1 MEKLKVI
8 IVEDEPP
15 IARFINMLTEEDEA
29 FQVISIC
36 ESAEAACKVLENEQ
50 IHLLITDIRI
60 TGMSGIDLIKKI
72 RKTNQKLR
80 IIIISG
86 FKMFEYAKEA
96 IQLGI
101 EDYITKPINPNEFQL
116 VLNRVKAFY
125 QNEAWINA
133 QDALEKAMKN
143 SDEKA
148 FLLQLSQKKAE
159 LLMLFYG
166 CDVEEKIDSY
176 RRLFKEIYFF
186 IYKNAI
192 ICIDLHSIGS
202 DKQDILHRILNLQNG
217 ITSAGILLRE
227 VNLDQSIMSDLR
239 NLYRAVRKLAVPGKR
254 KRAIFED
261 LEHLHL
267 EIQYPDED
275 LFNKLIVEIKAC
287 NWKQFRMDFNNLFQL
302 WKKDEISIYRIE
314 TVLHKIIESLY
325 QVGAISEESIALN
338 EYVVD
343 CVYFSNDYQEIYD
356 SMLRLFD
363 EKFLK
368 KENKKDSNGT
378 ELFESIYF
386 LIENNPESNISLQ
399 EISTRFAVSQPYI
412 RKIFKN
418 NTGMTYN
425 EYVIRKKME
434 IAKELISLNPDILI
448 KNVADAIGFEQ
459 MYFSTIFNKYVGV
472 SPSQYKILLRANE

>member
-15 IARFINMLTEEDEA
+15 IARFINMLTEEDEI

-72 RKTNQKLR
+72 RQTNQKLR

-125 QNEAWINA
+125 QNESWINA

-143 SDEKA
+143 SDGEA
-148 FLLQLSQKKAE
+148 FLLQLSKKKVE

-166 CDVEEKIDSY
+166 GDVEEKIVSY
-176 RRLFKEIYFF
+176 RRIFKDIYFF

-192 ICIDLHSIGS
+192 ICIDLHSKES
-202 DKQDILHRILNLQNG
+202 DKKDILHRILDLQNG
-217 ITSAGILLRE
+217 ITSAGILIRE
-227 VNLDQSIMSDLR
+227 VNLDQSIMSELR

-254 KRAIFED
+254 KRAVFED

-275 LFNKLIVEIKAC
+275 LFNILIVEIKAC
-287 NWKQFRMDFNNLFQL
+287 NWKQFRMDFDNLFQL

-325 QVGAISEESIALN
+325 QVGAISEESIAFN

-343 CVYFSNDYQEIYD
+343 CVYYSNDYHEIYD

-368 KENKKDSNGT
+368 KDNKKDSNST

-399 EISTRFAVSQPYI
+399 EISARFAVSQPYI

-425 EYVIRKKME
+425 EYVIQKKMK

-459 MYFSTIFNKYVGV
+459 MYFSTIFNKYVGM

>member
-1 MEKLKVI
+1 MKKLKVI

-60 TGMSGIDLIKKI
+60 TGMTGIDLIKQI
-72 RKTNQKLR
+72 RQTNQKLR

-96 IQLGI
+96 ILLGV

-143 SDEKA
+143 SDGEA
-148 FLLQLSQKKAE
+148 FLHLLPQKKVE

-166 CDVEEKIDSY
+166 GDVEEEIISY
-176 RRLFKEIYFF
+176 RQIFKDIYFF

-192 ICIDLHSIGS
+192 ICIDLHSKES
-202 DKQDILHRILNLQNG
+202 KKKILHRILDLQNG
-217 ITSAGILLRE
+217 ITSAGILVRE
-227 VNLDQSIMSDLR
+227 VNLDQSIMSELR

-254 KRAIFED
+254 KRAVFED
-261 LEHLHL
+261 LKHLHL
-267 EIQYPDED
+267 NMQYPDED
-275 LFNKLIVEIKAC
+275 LFNTLIVEIKAC
-287 NWKQFRMDFNNLFQL
+287 NWKQFRMDFDNLFQL

-325 QVGAISEESIALN
+325 KAGAISESIAFN
-338 EYVVD
+338 EYAVD
-343 CVYFSNDYQEIYD
+343 CIYYSNDYQEIYD

-363 EKFLK
+363 ENFLK
-368 KENKKDSNGT
+368 KDTKKDSNST
-378 ELFESIYF
+378 ELFESICF

-399 EISTRFAVSQPYI
+399 EVSDRFAVSQPYI

-425 EYVIRKKME
+425 EYVIQKKMK

-459 MYFSTIFNKYVGV
+459 MYFSTIFNKYVGM
-472 SPSQYKILLRANE
+472 SPSQYKILLRSNE